1 MAGGRKA
8 KPAPPPKPTR
18 TLVVDNG
25 AYTLKTGV
33 VSNGQISAP
42 RIVPNCI
49 ARDRSRKIYLASEL
63 SRCRDFGE
71 IHLRRPVERGFIV
84 NWEAQKEIWDQELF
98 GHGAVECD
106 PAETRLIL
114 SEPPNGLPALQ
125 TNCDQVVFEEYGFQS
140 YYRGIG
146 SAFNAYHDIQAL
158 FQTSRDAPTVANAP
172 AEVVLVID
180 SGYSHTTVTPL
191 LRGQPL
197 HSAVRR
203 LDVGGKLLTNYLA
216 RLLSLRHFDMRNETY
231 IVNEMKEAA
240 CYVSMDFKSDLEH
253 TWKGTRG
260 ETRESYLTGAGIVR
274 DYLLPDFHT
283 RMQGAL
289 LDYDPNRHAK
299 ARSKFAAAAAKATT
313 PKARAAATAVDGPG
327 LDPIDE
333 QDVLTLRNERFAVP
347 ELIFNPSDM
356 GMRQPGLADLI
367 RSSLEALPF
376 GLWPGLLANI
386 VVVGGTTLLDG
397 FIQRL
402 QREVV
407 QRFPDDCVVRVARPA
422 EPITSTWYGAA
433 HLANHVNIDKMVVTK
448 DEYDELGSTL
458 VAKKLAAG
466 LTLT

>member
-1 MAGGRKA
+1 MAGVRKA
-8 KPAPPPKPTR
+8 KPAPPAPPPRPTS
-18 TLVVDNG
+18 TLVLDNG
-25 AYTLKTGV
+25 ADTLKAGV
-33 VSNGQISAP
+33 VANGEISVP
-42 RIVPNCI
+42 RIIPNCI

-63 SRCRDFGE
+63 SKCRDYGE
-71 IHLRRPVERGFIV
+71 IQLRRPVERGFIV

-98 GHGAVECD
+98 EHGATRCD

-114 SEPPNGLPALQ
+114 SEPPNGLPVLQ

-146 SAFNAYHDIQAL
+146 STFNSYHDIQAL
-158 FQTSRDAPTVANAP
+158 FRTSRDAPTVANAP

-203 LDVGGKLLTNYLA
+203 LDVGGKLLTNHLA

-231 IVNEMKEAA
+231 IVNDMKEAA

-260 ETRESYLTGAGIVR
+260 EKRESYRTGAGIAR

-289 LDYDPNRHAK
+289 LDYDPSRHAR
-299 ARSKFAAAAAKATT
+299 ARRKFAAAAV
-313 PKARAAATAVDGPG
+313 PGPNS
-327 LDPIDE
+327 IDE
-333 QDVLTLRNERFAVP
+333 QDVLTLRNERFSVP
-347 ELIFNPSDM
+347 ELLFHPSDA
-356 GMRQPGLADLI
+356 GMRQPGLADLV
-367 RSSLEALPF
+367 RSSLEELPF

-422 EPITSTWYGAA
+422 DPITSTWYGAA
-433 HLANHVNIDKMVVTK
+433 HLANHVNIEKMVVTK
-448 DEYDELGSTL
+448 KEYEELGSAL

-466 LTLT
+466 LNLT

>member
-8 KPAPPPKPTR
+8 KPAPPPRPTS
-18 TLVVDNG
+18 TLVLDNG
-25 AYTLKTGV
+25 ADTLKAGV
-33 VSNGQISAP
+33 VANGHFSAP
-42 RIVPNCI
+42 RIIPNCI
-49 ARDRSRKIYLASEL
+49 ARDRSRKTYLASEL
-63 SRCRDFGE
+63 SRCRDYGE
-71 IHLRRPVERGFIV
+71 IQLRRPVERGFIV

-98 GHGAVECD
+98 AHGAGECD

-114 SEPPNGLPALQ
+114 SEPPNGLPVLQ

-146 SAFNAYHDIQAL
+146 STFNAYHDIQAL
-158 FQTSRDAPTVANAP
+158 FRTSRDAPTVANAP
-172 AEVVLVID
+172 AEVVLVVD

-216 RLLSLRHFDMRNETY
+216 RLLSLRHFDMRNETF

-240 CYVSMDFKSDLEH
+240 CYVSMDFKSDLEL

-260 ETRESYLTGAGIVR
+260 EKRDSYLTGAGIVR

-299 ARSKFAAAAAKATT
+299 ARRKFAAAVT
-313 PKARAAATAVDGPG
+313 GPAPG
-327 LDPIDE
+327 DPIDE

-356 GMRQPGLADLI
+356 GMRQPGLPDLI
-367 RSSLEALPF
+367 RSSLENLPF

-402 QREVV
+402 QRELV

-422 EPITSTWYGAA
+422 DPVTSTWYGAA
-433 HLANHVNIDKMVVTK
+433 HLANHVNIESMVVTK
-448 DEYDELGSTL
+448 MEYEELGSTL
-458 VAKKLAAG
+458 IAKKLAAG
-466 LTLT
+466 LNFT